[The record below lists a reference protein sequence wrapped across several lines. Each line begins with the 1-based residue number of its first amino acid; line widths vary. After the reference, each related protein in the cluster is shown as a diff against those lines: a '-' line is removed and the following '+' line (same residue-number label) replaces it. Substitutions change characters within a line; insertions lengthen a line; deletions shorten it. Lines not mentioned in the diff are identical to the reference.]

1 MTPRLLIGVATC
13 FASVRLL
20 VASEPSVSSPTND
33 WRYVYC
39 GVSGGDVIL
48 QLEYS
53 VEGVVQQDH
62 QSVHFRKEVLRP
74 PTAFGQRV
82 GPILSMP
89 LTASGDCTVRH
100 AGQIHSCA
108 VGAPKGAPI
117 PGLRTSVAPG
127 SPTAKG
133 APVLLS
139 FRWTDRGTPHILEQP
154 VFVSYEGITSI
165 TNGQFTMKAY
175 FEPNKSVE
183 PTRAPEGARGSP

>member
-1 MTPRLLIGVATC
+1 LGEKMTRRLLIGVAIC

-20 VASEPSVSSPTND
+20 AASEPSVSFPTND
-33 WRYVYC
+33 WHYVYC

-53 VEGVVQQDH
+53 VEGVAQQDH

-74 PTAFGQRV
+74 PTASGQRV
-82 GPILSMP
+82 GPILSR
-89 LTASGDCTVRH
+89 A
-100 AGQIHSCA
+100 A
-108 VGAPKGAPI
+108 GAPKGAPI
-117 PGLRTSVAPG
+117 SGLSTTVAPG
-127 SPTAKG
+127 SSKAKG
-133 APVLLS
+133 VPVSLS
-139 FRWTDRGTPHILEQP
+139 FRWTDRGTPHTLEQL